1 MLEWHPTSTD
11 TSMVPIA
18 EKVNEKGDFYLA
30 LSFHGFS
37 QWREMLPLNYE
48 EHPRKE

>member
-1 MLEWHPTSTD
+1 MLERHPTTTE

-30 LSFHGFS
+30 VSFHGFS
-37 QWREMLPLNYE
+37 HWREILPLN
-48 EHPRKE
+48 